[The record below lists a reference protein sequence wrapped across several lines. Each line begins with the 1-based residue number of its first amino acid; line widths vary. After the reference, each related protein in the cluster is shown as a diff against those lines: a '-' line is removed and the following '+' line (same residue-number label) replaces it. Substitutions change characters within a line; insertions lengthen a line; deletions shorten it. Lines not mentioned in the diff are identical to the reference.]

1 MSMHKKFPSIVYTR
15 IILFGKPFYRYIIR
29 IVLGDNGSVMMSGT
43 IFHCKIQ
50 HARFTLTFVSAKQR
64 GNHIAPSGHFNLFRV
79 GLFVKKCLS
88 GT

>member
-1 MSMHKKFPSIVYTR
+1 MSTC

-64 GNHIAPSGHFNLFRV
+64 GNHIANFNLFRV